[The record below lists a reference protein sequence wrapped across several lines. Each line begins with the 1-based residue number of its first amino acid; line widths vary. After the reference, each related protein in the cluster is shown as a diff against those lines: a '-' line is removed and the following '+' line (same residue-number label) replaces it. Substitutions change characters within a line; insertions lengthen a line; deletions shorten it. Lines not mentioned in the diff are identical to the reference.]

1 MLNWYAVQTKSRGE
15 RQALENLN
23 RQGFVTHLPL
33 IKAARHRRGRWQG
46 TVEPLFP
53 GYLFVQLDLG
63 RQNAAPIRS
72 TRGVIGMVR
81 FGTEPQP
88 VPHAIMRALLEAQA
102 GEGSAIDP
110 DSLFKA
116 GDRVTLVEGPM
127 KGLTAIVQ
135 AKTAQD
141 RVLLLLDLLG
151 RENRVTVSR
160 HQIVPAC

>member
-1 MLNWYAVQTKSRGE
+1 MPSWYAVQTKSRDE
-15 RQALENLN
+15 RLAVENLN

-33 IKAARHRRGRWQG
+33 IKVARHRRGRWQG
-46 TVEPLFP
+46 TIEPLFP
-53 GYLFVQLDLG
+53 GYLFVQLDMG

-81 FGTEPQP
+81 FGIEPQP
-88 VPHAIMRALLEAQA
+88 VPHTIMRVLLDAHA
-102 GEGSAIDP
+102 CEGSAIDP

-135 AKTAQD
+135 AKTSQD

-151 RENRVTVSR
+151 RENPVTVSR

>member
-1 MLNWYAVQTKSRGE
+1 MASWYAVQTKSRGE
-15 RQALENLN
+15 RIAVENLN
-23 RQGFVTHLPL
+23 RQGFTTHLPL

-46 TVEPLFP
+46 TIEPLFP
-53 GYLFVQLDLG
+53 GYLFVKLDVE
-63 RQNAAPIRS
+63 QNAAPIRS
-72 TRGVIGMVR
+72 TRGVVGMVR
-81 FGTEPQP
+81 FGKEPQP
-88 VPHAIMRALLEAQA
+88 VPHTIMRALLEAQS

-135 AKTAQD
+135 AKTGQD

-160 HQIVPAC
+160 HEIVPVC